1 MSARVN
7 GPADRWAWVE
17 VDLAA
22 LRRNAKAFRAQIRP
36 GTKMMAVIKADA
48 YGHGAVACAKTL
60 RSAGADQFAV
70 ATVAEGVELRKAG
83 FDAPILILS
92 QPPVDCVGTLVEY
105 DLMPSVY
112 EVDFALALGEA
123 AAAEGKVAK
132 YHLALDTGMTRIG
145 VRRGD
150 VLEVAE

>member
-60 RSAGADQFAV
+60 R
-70 ATVAEGVELRKAG
+70 
-83 FDAPILILS
+83 
-92 QPPVDCVGTLVEY
+92 
-105 DLMPSVY
+105 
-112 EVDFALALGEA
+112 
-123 AAAEGKVAK
+123 
-132 YHLALDTGMTRIG
+132 
-145 VRRGD
+145 
-150 VLEVAE
+150 